1 MKILLIGKTGQLGSA
16 LTQDASSLD
25 TKFKIFAPDKQT
37 VNVLNAK
44 SFLAAVKKFKPDAV
58 INTAAFH
65 NVPECEVK
73 PLKAF
78 EVNCV
83 ALRNMSEICAEFGA
97 VFVTFSTDYVF
108 DGAKGKP
115 YSELDIPCPLQI
127 YGLSRFAGEYA
138 ARMHAPEKTFIIR
151 TCGLYGLQGARSKG
165 GNFVDGRIR
174 DAMQNKTVEISH
186 DQTISPTYAADLS
199 KAVLELISHNEKKPD
214 IYHLV
219 NQGYCTWY
227 DFTKEI
233 YRLLDL
239 RVNLVPVDRKGI
251 TGKMKRPLFSALK
264 NTKAARMGIRLP
276 HWKNALARYLRIKY
290 TKGF

>member
-1 MKILLIGKTGQLGSA
+1 MKILIIGKTGQLGSA
-16 LTQDASSLD
+16 LIQDASSLD
-25 TKFKIFAPDKQT
+25 AKFKIFAPDKQT
-37 VNVLNAK
+37 VNVRNAK
-44 SFLAAVKKFKPDAV
+44 SFLAAVKKFNPDVV

-78 EVNCV
+78 ELNCV
-83 ALRNMSEICAEFGA
+83 AVRNMAEICAEFGA

-115 YSELDIPCPLQI
+115 YSESDVPCPLQY
-127 YGLSRFAGEYA
+127 YGLSRLAGEFA

-174 DAMQNKTVEISH
+174 DAVRNKNKTIEMSH
-186 DQTISPTYAADLS
+186 DQTISPTYADDLS
-199 KAVLELISHNEKKPD
+199 KAVLQLICHTEKKPGT
-214 IYHLV
+214 YHLV

-227 DFTKEI
+227 EFTKEI

-239 RVNLVPVDRKGI
+239 RVNLVPVDRKGM
-251 TGKMKRPLFSALK
+251 TGKMRRPLFSALK

-276 HWKNALARYLRIKY
+276 HWKNALARYLQIKY
-290 TKGF
+290 A